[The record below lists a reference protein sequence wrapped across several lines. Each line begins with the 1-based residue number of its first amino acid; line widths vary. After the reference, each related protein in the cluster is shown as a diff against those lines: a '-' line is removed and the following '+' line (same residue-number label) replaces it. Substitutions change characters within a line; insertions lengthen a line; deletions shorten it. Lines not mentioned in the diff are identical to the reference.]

1 MNPGEKNLNTF
12 RILFIVYGCLMFL
25 GTFLGLIYASLGS
38 VIGGLMEED
47 LARQGADMPF
57 NPATFITMIGLFITI
72 FTAALGILAIMAG
85 VRLKQR
91 RSRKFIIVVSA
102 VTCLS
107 GLLGIL
113 LCIFTIIELQK
124 PEVKAVFEENGG

>member
-1 MNPGEKNLNTF
+1 MRPGEKNLNTY

-38 VIGGLMEED
+38 FIGGIVED
-47 LARQGADMPF
+47 DMTRQGADLPI
-57 NPATFITMIGLFITI
+57 NPATFIMAIGIGITI
-72 FTAALGILAIMAG
+72 FTAVMGILGIMAS
-85 VRLKQR
+85 VRIKQR
-91 RSRKFIIVVSA
+91 RSRKFIIVVA
-102 VTCLS
+102 AITCLS

-124 PEVKAVFEENGG
+124 PEVKAVFAENDG